1 MDVPASIPPTVPDAS
16 RLHHEVAHPARRK
29 RRLPELPPSG
39 YLSISALAL
48 IVAAFG
54 VYYFVVAQN
63 RETYL
68 SSRELRQLRVTR
80 DKTTAVLTGFTA
92 AANTWIDRITDSSRY
107 KEFFDRTVV
116 TALSGSATSS
126 APDRIVRRP
135 KDIHIGGVNNEL
147 WLTYRDTVMSTH
159 GKSVKEFGKRI
170 ALPLPGDPDALADL
184 FDIIM
189 ITDSSG
195 NVLYEN
201 DIAGLSV
208 SVTNLDSLLTRRG
221 DPFPLDLATRFTS
234 VSGVDLAGMSF
245 KAFSQPLPIPSSL
258 HAEKSPWLLLGLIRA
273 DRFRSQC
280 LKLPYDSLIFFVFLI
295 LLALLTWPLLKV
307 GFMSVS
313 EELKPGEVFLMVLA
327 SLIGSA
333 LVTALFADFFCI
345 QISLTGESNA
355 DLRSLAGSVESQFR
369 SELDSALVQLRLFAG
384 AINEPGTEK
393 DSLRTSILDHD
404 DTRAVISAYPAL
416 NSLYLIDSTGM
427 QVAKWTTQKRATPL
441 IQLRQRK
448 YFQDIVQGHMFQT
461 RTGPGEPVNFTL
473 EPHLSMTT
481 GEFETSIATPVRMPA
496 GTLGVA
502 CLTTG
507 PRSLYQPT
515 VMHDFAFCIIDAH
528 GNVLYHSDA
537 SRNLSENLFEECD
550 QDADLLAAV
559 STRTSA
565 LTRVAYW
572 GESCVLYVKPIADIP
587 WFVVAIQKQT
597 AMKTANLEILTVM
610 MILFLVYAIILLAV
624 LMLFSLPRG
633 WQVEW
638 IWPIDKQKD
647 DYLRL
652 MFLYLFICF
661 VSLYVRTS
669 DASADHLMIVTTILP
684 FVSIALTFLVL
695 KKGRNA
701 DHPDRY
707 PTAALTGAAIVAAAL
722 AIVTLFRPAVG
733 FPWLL
738 GAAAFIFGIIV
749 VRSKRLMD
757 FLRKEWL
764 RCLVFWVILYIVA
777 TLLPLEILPFW
788 RPVRSLTGL
797 AIGVALGLVGWR
809 ATAALRGKAIPDFRV
824 LYAMAAT
831 AFLWFA
837 AVQPA
842 LTFFKIACDTQLELI
857 VKHNQLH
864 LAEDLGDRRER
875 FVIRYDRHPSNQDAP
890 GRRSRD
896 TVGLYTGFF
905 LNTRIP
911 ADGGD
916 VYTIERGFTDS
927 VVIPTLMPHYDEIST
942 HVRAMMPSSSADTL
956 WRWATD
962 ASNSRLSFF
971 AYDLASRGTT
981 RDKVT
986 MSTTLPTYLRQIRM
1000 LPIASWVLLVVTMFG
1015 LLLGLFYLVRYIIQ
1029 RVFMVDAVDTSFAGT
1044 PAQILDLRNRAIIVL
1059 GASPDDKADTLHE
1072 GRTTYIDPMT
1082 TRSPETWTRQ
1092 VLAAPG
1098 AAVVIDNLDLMLQDA
1113 SLQREGLLFLEDLVF
1128 TQHRKTLAFSATEP
1142 LKIPPTSPTGT
1153 PHGNDVE
1160 NDGPID
1166 RDRWSIL
1173 LNAFF
1178 RTRFAAGRK
1187 TADFN
1192 QRLNARFADLER
1204 ELGLSRNLGALK
1216 EFVKE
1221 ECGEDPNIQFL
1232 ALMVLDEL
1240 ADDQIRERGKD
1251 EFVRALLE
1259 YARPY
1264 YHQAWK
1270 ICSREQ
1276 RRVLVHLARNGF
1288 VNAKARS
1295 YVEQLFRVGLVCR
1308 NPALKP
1314 MNRTFRSFIL
1324 EIRQPADTAV
1334 LPYEAR
1340 KSTWGLLRIPLTI
1353 LLVGVAAFL
1362 IATQHDVMDSTTAL
1376 LTAAAGLVP
1385 ALMKLLGLFR
1395 PEERTST
1402 GDA

>member
-1 MDVPASIPPTVPDAS
+1 MDVPASIPPTGPDAS
-16 RLHHEVAHPARRK
+16 GPHHEVAHPTHRK

-39 YLSISALAL
+39 YLSIGALAL

-68 SSRELRQLRVTR
+68 SSRELRQLRVMR

-116 TALSGSATSS
+116 TTLSESATSS
-126 APDRIVRRP
+126 APNRVARRP

-147 WLTYRDTVMSTH
+147 WLTYRDTVMSTPV
-159 GKSVKEFGKRI
+159 KSVKEFGKRI
-170 ALPLPGDPDALADL
+170 AVPLPGDQDALADL

-201 DIAGLSV
+201 DVAGLSV
-208 SVTNLDSLLTRRG
+208 SVTSLDSLLTRRG
-221 DPFPLDLATRFTS
+221 DPYPLDLATHFTS
-234 VSGVDLAGMSF
+234 VSGLDIAGMNF

-295 LLALLTWPLLKV
+295 LVALLTWPLLKV

-313 EELKPGEVFLMVLA
+313 EELKPAEVFLMVLA
-327 SLIGSA
+327 GLIGSA

-355 DLRSLAGSVESQFR
+355 DLRSLAGSVESHFR
-369 SELDSALVQLRLFAG
+369 SELDSALIQLRLFAG
-384 AINEPGTEK
+384 AVNDPGAEK
-393 DSLRTSILDHD
+393 DSIRTRILDHD
-404 DTRAVISAYPAL
+404 DTRSVLSAYPAL
-416 NSLYLIDSTGM
+416 NSLYLINSTGM
-427 QVAKWTTQKRATPL
+427 QVAKWTTQIRATPL
-441 IQLRQRK
+441 IPLRQRR

-461 RTGPGEPVNFTL
+461 RIGGRDPVNFTL

-507 PRSLYQPT
+507 PWSLYQPT
-515 VMHDFAFCIIDAH
+515 VMHDFAFCIIDAQ

-537 SRNLSENLFEECD
+537 TRNLSENLFEECD
-550 QDADLLAAV
+550 RDGDLLAAV

-565 LTRVAYW
+565 LARVPYW

-597 AMKTANLEILTVM
+597 AMKTANLEILTVT

-638 IWPIDKQKD
+638 VWPIDTQKD
-647 DYLRL
+647 NYLRL

-661 VSLYVRTS
+661 VSLYLRTS
-669 DASADHLMIVTTILP
+669 DASADHLMIVTTVLP
-684 FVSIALTFLVL
+684 LVSIALTFLVL
-695 KKGRNA
+695 RKA
-701 DHPDRY
+701 DHPGRY
-707 PTAALTGAAIVAAAL
+707 STAALTGAGLVAVAL

-738 GAAAFIFGIIV
+738 GAASFIFGIV
-749 VRSKRLMD
+749 FVRSNRLMD
-757 FLRKEWL
+757 FLRKDWL

-797 AIGVALGLVGWR
+797 AISIALAFIGWR

-842 LTFFKIACDTQLELI
+842 LTFFKIACDTQLELV

-875 FVIRYDRHPSNQDAP
+875 LEKRYDRSPSNPDALEQ
-890 GRRSRD
+890 RSPD

-905 LNTRIP
+905 LKTRIP
-911 ADGGD
+911 ADGAD
-916 VYTIERGFTDS
+916 VYTVDRGFTDS
-927 VVIPTLMPHYDEIST
+927 VVIPALMPHYDEIST
-942 HVRAMMPSSSADTL
+942 HVRAMMPSSSADML
-956 WRWATD
+956 WRWSTD

-971 AYDLASRGTT
+971 AHDLTSQGIK
-981 RDKVT
+981 RDEVT

-1000 LPIASWVLLVVTMFG
+1000 LPIASWVLLVVTMFC
-1015 LLLGLFYLVRYIIQ
+1015 LLLGLFYLVRYIVQ
-1029 RVFMVDAVDTSFAGT
+1029 RVFMVDAVDTSFSGT
-1044 PAQILDLRNRAIIVL
+1044 PTQILDLRNRAIIVL
-1059 GASPDDKADTLHE
+1059 GASPEDKADTLHE

-1082 TRSPETWTRQ
+1082 TRSPDTWRRQ
-1092 VLAAPG
+1092 VLISPG
-1098 AAVVIDNLDLMLQDA
+1098 AAVVIDNLDLMIQDA
-1113 SLQREGLLFLEDLVF
+1113 LIQREGLLFLEDLVF

-1142 LKIPPTSPTGT
+1142 LKIPPTSPPGT
-1153 PHGNDVE
+1153 SRGDEVE

-1166 RDRWSIL
+1166 RERWSIL

-1192 QRLNARFADLER
+1192 QRLNARFAEFER
-1204 ELGLSRNLGALK
+1204 ELGFSRNLRALK

-1221 ECGEDPNIQFL
+1221 ECGEDPNIQSL

-1240 ADDQIRERGKD
+1240 ADDQIRERGRD
-1251 EFVRALLE
+1251 EFVRGLLE

-1270 ICSREQ
+1270 ICTREQ
-1276 RRVLVHLARNGF
+1276 RRVLIHLARNGF

-1334 LPYEAR
+1334 PPHEAL

-1395 PEERTST
+1395 PQEGSST